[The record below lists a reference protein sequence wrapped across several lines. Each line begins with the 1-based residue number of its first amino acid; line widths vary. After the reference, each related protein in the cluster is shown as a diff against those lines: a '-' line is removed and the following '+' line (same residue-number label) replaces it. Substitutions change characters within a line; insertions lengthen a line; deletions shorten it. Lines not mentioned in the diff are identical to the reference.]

1 MSATKAGR
9 PPVENPRSIQMRI
22 RLTQDESD
30 ILKECA
36 TNLNTTQTN
45 VVVMGIKKVYESI
58 KK

>member
-30 ILKECA
+30 MLKECA

-45 VVVMGIKKVYESI
+45 VVVMGIKKVYEST